1 MENHSA
7 APLLKTALVLDD
19 IKLLSLQHQLSLVL
33 YLIKDDLRYSVPRS
47 LQ

>member
-1 MENHSA
+1 MENNSA

-19 IKLLSLQHQLSLVL
+19 VKLLLFQPQLTSVL
-33 YLIKDDLRYSVPRS
+33 YLIKDDLRCSFPRF